1 MLSFT
6 EENYLKAIY
15 KIAERNGDQN
25 ISTKAIA
32 EELGTTSASVTD
44 MIKRLAEK
52 QLITY

>member
-32 EELGTTSASVTD
+32 EELEQALPRSRT
-44 MIKRLAEK
+44 
-52 QLITY
+52 